1 MTIAAE
7 EIEVGTEIVVK
18 PGELVPVDGVVTSGS
33 SSMSEADLTGEP
45 VPVRKMA
52 GMFVLSGSVNLDG
65 VVEIRAS
72 KRSAESQYAQ
82 IVHLGRRVMRVA
94 VQGIWVGIGLSGIA
108 MLFAAFGFI
117 APAAGALLQE
127 GIDVLVILN
136 ALRVGR
142 ITF

>member
-52 GMFVLSGSVNLDG
+52 GMLVLSGSVNLD
-65 VVEIRAS
+65 RS
-72 KRSAESQYAQ
+72 KACWYWKIFHVQNWLNSPRNCAQ
-82 IVHLGRRVMRVA
+82 
-94 VQGIWVGIGLSGIA
+94 QGS
-108 MLFAAFGFI
+108 
-117 APAAGALLQE
+117 
-127 GIDVLVILN
+127 
-136 ALRVGR
+136 RKR
-142 ITF
+142 CC